1 MPILSKLKLMKIE
14 DMTILFSFFMNAIF
28 CIILLLYSEK
38 WLGLLDNNIKSKY
51 YRYVRNIKKFETT
64 KAMGNL

>member
-1 MPILSKLKLMKIE
+1 MKIE
-14 DMTILFSFFMNAIF
+14 DMTILFCLFMMAIF

-51 YRYVRNIKKFETT
+51 YRYVRNITKFKTT
-64 KAMGNL
+64 TPLGNL